1 MNEEVLIEKGIVTNA
16 SQDEVEIMLIETNN
30 CETCTTKDF
39 CKGERTKVI
48 VLKDKT
54 NLKVGDKVKI
64 EIRGKTI
71 FYTVFML
78 YGIPLLILVLA
89 FLVFYQIIEHNKELI
104 VSSISFLSIG
114 IYYFILNLCLRK
126 IGGQFN
132 VKVIKE
138 V

>member
-48 VLKDKT
+48 VLKNKT

-104 VSSISFLSIG
+104 VSSISFLAIG
-114 IYYFILNLCLRK
+114 MYYFILNFYLRK
-126 IGGQFN
+126 IEGQFN

>member
-48 VLKDKT
+48 VLKNKT

-71 FYTVFML
+71 FYL
-78 YGIPLLILVLA
+78 SLIH
-89 FLVFYQIIEHNKELI
+89 I
-104 VSSISFLSIG
+104 
-114 IYYFILNLCLRK
+114 
-126 IGGQFN
+126 
-132 VKVIKE
+132 
-138 V
+138 